1 MANTESLR
9 IPSRETLFPVGQ
21 TYLESS
27 QKRLFDII
35 SSILLMPCIFPAIA
49 ISCLT
54 VLIEQKDN
62 PIVTIV
68 VSGKD
73 NVPLHLHKLKT
84 LKKQSHDQCGTTHN
98 PLNPKKRND
107 TRITSLGRILRRFSI
122 DEFVQ
127 IVDVLTGNISM
138 VGNRP
143 MFQNKVDALRSYP
156 EAMSLFPHWTQLY
169 ESWLESQSY
178 SKRGATGL
186 VVLKGR
192 GELDQSPEGTRKRL
206 IYERF
211 YNEHASLGF
220 DIQILSRTIKAMIV
234 GKGAF

>member
-9 IPSRETLFPVGQ
+9 TFSRETLFPIGKQ
-21 TYLESS
+21 YLESN

-35 SSILLMPCIFPAIA
+35 SSILVMPFILPTIA
-49 ISCLT
+49 TSCLI
-54 VLIEQKDN
+54 VLIEQRDN

-73 NVPLHLHKLKT
+73 NTPLYLHKLKT
-84 LKKQSHDQCGTTHN
+84 MKKQTHDKHGISHN
-98 PLNPKKRND
+98 SLKPKEKTD
-107 TRITSLGRILRRFSI
+107 TRVTSIGKILRRFSI

-127 IVDVLTGNISM
+127 IIDVLTGNISM

-143 MFQNKVDALRSYP
+143 MFQNKVDALREYP
-156 EAMSLFPHWTQLY
+156 EAMILFPHWTQLY
-169 ESWLESQSY
+169 ERWLESQRY

-220 DIQILSRTIKAMIV
+220 DIQILSKTIKAMIV